1 MILEQMTRWQ
11 FYLRQARVFLYGL
24 WRRHWARRLVYA
36 FLGMIVFTIAMN
48 EWIMPAYTKHG
59 QALTVP
65 DVTRMRLEDA
75 REILQGHKLKLIRS
89 EERYDSS
96 FPEGYVIEQTPR
108 PGSLVKTG
116 RRIYVILSRGP
127 RRFAMP
133 RLMDRSERDARLM
146 LEKNGLVMGD
156 KNFEYSN
163 HYPEG
168 VVIHQSIAPGVQ
180 VQMGTKVDIT
190 LSLGQVPDQFVVPSL
205 EGRNLDDARDLIA
218 RSGLKLGLIRYKVV
232 PELLP
237 ETVLKQSIEA
247 GTTVNKDE
255 VIDLVVSSLAPK
267 NDR

>member
-1 MILEQMTRWQ
+1 MTRWQ
-11 FYLRQARVFLYGL
+11 FYLREARLFLYNL
-24 WRRHWARRLVYA
+24 WQRRWMRGLVYA
-36 FLGMIVFTIAMN
+36 FLGLIVFTFVMN

-59 QALTVP
+59 QALPVP
-65 DVTRMRLEDA
+65 DVTRMRFEDA
-75 REILQGHKLKLIRS
+75 REILESNKLRIIRS

-108 PGSLVKTG
+108 AGSLVKTG
-116 RRIYVILSRGP
+116 RRVYVILSRGP

-133 RLMDRSERDARLM
+133 RLVDRSERDAKLM
-146 LEKNGLVMGD
+146 LAKNGLVIGE
-156 KNFEYSN
+156 KSYEYSN

-190 LSLGQVPDQFVVPSL
+190 LSLGPVPDQFVVPSL
-205 EGRNLDDARDLIA
+205 EGRTLDDARDLLA

-255 VIDLVVSSLAPK
+255 VIDLVVSALSPK
-267 NDR
+267 NDRSGW